1 VRWEVAANGFPDL
14 ADTRVTAV
22 SPINSTELKE
32 IPMHDF
38 LVALVFMAMLMTP
51 CVMALTTRLDD
62 AGSD

>member
-1 VRWEVAANGFPDL
+1 
-14 ADTRVTAV
+14 
-22 SPINSTELKE
+22 
-32 IPMHDF
+32 MHDF